1 MSANLMT
8 LYYSKQ
14 CHNEETLMKNTPNMN
29 RGHVLIFS
37 LLEFICVHAFKAT
50 PTFTVER
57 S

>member
-1 MSANLMT
+1 MT

-37 LLEFICVHAFKAT
+37 LLEFICVHTFKAT
-50 PTFTVER
+50 PTFIVER
-57 S
+57 G